1 VKYLTEQI
9 EATEIKAETLVAQ
22 MDVKENLIVRMRGV
36 FARNYGE
43 DLIGV
48 SHDRDT
54 TTLYLS
60 RNGVFHILPEGLF
73 FEENRLRTTRGEYF
87 EGKYDKF
94 KKEAEKVKAF
104 FQIFDTE
111 YFKQSFDLEQKQ
123 NAITERGN
131 TVLINPCL
139 NKPEM
144 DTRNE
149 YLEKL
154 QTLLP
159 FVSQLRGNF
168 VLLPNMLKEILSVEK
183 VEIRHTKPLYM
194 QFILH
199 KSGLSKEE
207 FWEMDRDFAEFFD
220 FFYRWFLPIE
230 IEYDYKIKS
239 YTAPFI
245 LGDTL
250 ILDYNTHL

>member
-1 VKYLTEQI
+1 MKYLIEQI
-9 EATEIKAETLVAQ
+9 ETPEIKAETLVAQ
-22 MDVKENLIVRMRGV
+22 MDVKENLNVRMRGV
-36 FARNYGE
+36 FSRNYGE
-43 DLIGV
+43 DLIGI

-73 FEENRLRTTRGEYF
+73 FEENRLRTTRNDYF
-87 EGKYDKF
+87 EEKYDKF
-94 KKEAEKVKAF
+94 KKEAEKVKSF
-104 FQIFDTE
+104 FQIFDTAH
-111 YFKQSFDLEQKQ
+111 FKQSFALEQTL

-154 QTLLP
+154 KPLLP
-159 FVSQLRGNF
+159 FVSELRGNL
-168 VLLPNMLKEILSVEK
+168 VLLPNLLKETLSVEK
-183 VEIRHTKPLYM
+183 VEIRQTKPLYM

-207 FWEMDRDFAEFFD
+207 FWEMDRDFAEFFE
-220 FFYRWFLPIE
+220 FFYRWFLPAE
-230 IEYDYKIKS
+230 MEYEYKIKS
-239 YTAPFI
+239 YKEPFT
-245 LGDTL
+245 LGSTL